1 MALGGSRVILVWG
14 VMSDRTAAPQGRREG
29 VSQAA
34 ETGVRKGMGVCITGR
49 RRRRTAR
56 YS

>member
-34 ETGVRKGMGVCITGR
+34 ETGVRKGVCITGR
-49 RRRRTAR
+49 RRRRTA
-56 YS
+56 

>member
-34 ETGVRKGMGVCITGR
+34 ETGVRKGVGVCITGR